1 MEKEGWQ
8 GMTGA
13 KEECVWEKRK
23 KKKDISAKTLSHLK
37 VFSIQL
43 R

>member
-23 KKKDISAKTLSHLK
+23 KKDISAETLSHLK